1 MTVLIALDQ
10 GTTSTRTVAFDKDLN
25 IIHSEQKE
33 YPLLYPKDGWVEIE
47 PNELMGSVYATIDPV
62 IDVCA
67 DIVAMGI
74 TNQRETTVIW
84 DADSG
89 QPIYNAI
96 VWQDRRTADK
106 CMQLKQAG
114 YEEVIR
120 SKTGLLLDPYF
131 SSTKISWILDNVD
144 GARVKAEAGKLRF
157 GTIDTYLLWQLSK
170 GDIFKT
176 DVTNA
181 SRTNLYN
188 IHSRN
193 WDDELLEIFNIPA
206 SMLPEVHSSD
216 SNFGKLVRGNKEIQI
231 TGVIGDQQSALV
243 GQRCFQPGQ
252 MKATF
257 GTGCFL
263 MVNTGNESLQS
274 TSGLLN
280 TLGYGLSGEI
290 SYALEGSIFSAGTII
305 QWLRDNMEFFSNS
318 QESIKFLDAT
328 GKSNDVLFVPGFTGI
343 GAPHWNSEIRAAF
356 YGITRDSTKT
366 DMVTAAFKALIYQVM
381 DIKEALKIDG
391 IEINGLSIDGGMA
404 ANSSFCQLL
413 ADFLG
418 QEVQVPSS
426 LESTAIGAAITAG
439 LGSNFFSIDDLKSQQ
454 SKNSTTYIPRDDI
467 FDPRDLVEW
476 KKFLRVLL
484 GRIQLKRYQLHSTQ

>member
-1 MTVLIALDQ
+1 MTVLIAIDQ
-10 GTTSTRTVAFDKDLN
+10 GTTSTRTVAYDKDLN

-33 YPLLYPKDGWVEIE
+33 YPLLYPNDGWVEIE
-47 PNELMGSVYATIDPV
+47 PKELMNSVYATIDPV
-62 IDVCA
+62 IDICP
-67 DIVAMGI
+67 DIVAAGI
-74 TNQRETTVIW
+74 TNQRETTLIW

-89 QPIYNAI
+89 IPIYNAI
-96 VWQDRRTADK
+96 VWQDRRTADQ
-106 CMQLKQAG
+106 CVQLKQAG
-114 YEEVIR
+114 YEEAIKN
-120 SKTGLLLDPYF
+120 KTGLLLDPYF

-144 GARVKAEAGKLRF
+144 GARAKAEAGKLRF
-157 GTIDTYLLWQLSK
+157 GTVDTYLLWQLSK

-181 SRTNLYN
+181 SRTNLFN

-193 WDDELLEIFNIPA
+193 WDDELLEIFKVPA

-216 SNFGKLVRGNKEIQI
+216 SNFGAFTRGDKTIQI

-263 MVNTGNESLQS
+263 MVNTGNESLKS

-280 TLGYGLSGEI
+280 TIGYGLSGET

-305 QWLRDNMEFFSNS
+305 QWLRDSMEFFSDS
-318 QESIKFLDAT
+318 QESIKFLDTT
-328 GKSNDVLFVPGFTGI
+328 GSSNDVLFIPGFTGI

-366 DMVTAAFKALIYQVM
+366 DMVTAAFKALIYQVI
-381 DIKEALKIDG
+381 DIKDALKIDG
-391 IEINGLSIDGGMA
+391 IEINNLSIDGGMA

-439 LGSNFFSIDDLKSQQ
+439 LGSNFFSIDDLHAEQ
-454 SKNSTTYIPRDDI
+454 STNSTTYKPRDEI
-467 FDPRDLVEW
+467 FDPKNLAEW
-476 KKFLRVLL
+476 RKFLSVLL
-484 GRIQLKRYQLHSTQ
+484 NVYN

>member
-356 YGITRDSTKT
+356 YGITRDTTKT

-391 IEINGLSIDGGMA
+391 VEINGLSIDGGMA

-439 LGSNFFSIDDLKSQQ
+439 LGSNFFSIDDLKAQQ
-454 SKNSTTYIPRDDI
+454 SKNSTTYKPRDGI

-484 GRIQLKRYQLHSTQ
+484 DAYN

>member
-47 PNELMGSVYATIDPV
+47 LNELMGSVYATIDPV
-62 IDVCA
+62 IDVCE

-84 DADSG
+84 DADSS

-96 VWQDRRTADK
+96 VWQDRRTANK

-114 YEEVIR
+114 YEDVIR

-144 GARVKAEAGKLRF
+144 GARVKAEAGRLRF

-170 GDIFKT
+170 GEIFKT

-216 SNFGKLVRGNKEIQI
+216 SNFGKFVRGNKEIQI

-280 TLGYGLSGEI
+280 TIGYGLSAEI

-381 DIKEALKIDG
+381 DIKDALKIDG
-391 IEINGLSIDGGMA
+391 VEINGLSIDGGMA

-439 LGSNFFSIDDLKSQQ
+439 LGSNFFSIDDLKVQQ
-454 SKNSTTYIPRDDI
+454 SKNSTTYKPRDDI
-467 FDPRDLVEW
+467 FDPSDLVEW

-484 GRIQLKRYQLHSTQ
+484 GAYN

>member
-1 MTVLIALDQ
+1 MSVLIAIDQ

-25 IIHSEQKE
+25 IIHSKQKE
-33 YPLLYPKDGWVEIE
+33 YPLIYPNDGWVEIE
-47 PNELMGSVYATIDPV
+47 PKELLNSVYATLDPV
-62 IDVCA
+62 LDACR
-67 DIVAMGI
+67 DISAIGI
-74 TNQRETTVIW
+74 TNQRETTLVW

-89 QPIYNAI
+89 KPIYNAI
-96 VWQDRRTADK
+96 VWQDRRTSEH
-106 CMQLKQAG
+106 CMQLKQRG
-114 YEEVIR
+114 FEKVVRE
-120 SKTGLLLDPYF
+120 KTGLLLDPYF
-131 SSTKISWILDNVD
+131 SSTKISWILDNIK
-144 GARVKAEAGKLRF
+144 GARERAQAGKLRF
-157 GTIDTYLLWQLSK
+157 GTVDTYLLWQLTN
-170 GDIFKT
+170 GNIYKT
-176 DVTNA
+176 DITNA
-181 SRTNLYN
+181 SRTNLFN
-188 IHSRN
+188 IHSVK
-193 WDDELLEIFNIPA
+193 WDPELLDIFDIPA
-206 SMLPEVHSSD
+206 SMLPEVESSD
-216 SNFGKLVRGNKEIQI
+216 SNFGTLVRGDKTIPI
-231 TGVIGDQQSALV
+231 AGVIGDQQGALV
-243 GQRCFQPGQ
+243 GQKCFQPGQ

-381 DIKEALKIDG
+381 DIKDALKIDG
-391 IEINGLSIDGGMA
+391 VEINDLSIDGGMA

-426 LESTAIGAAITAG
+426 LESTAIGATITAG
-439 LGSNFFSIDDLKSQQ
+439 LGSNFFSIDDLKARQ
-454 SKNSTTYIPRDDI
+454 SKNSTIYKPRDDI
-467 FDPRDLVEW
+467 FDPSDLVEW

-484 GRIQLKRYQLHSTQ
+484 GAYN